1 MLLNLPVIVL
11 VPFFKNEIKTKI
23 KTIND
28 IKMEPFLESL
38 TRQSLWT
45 VKSCQSF
52 LLMMI
57 KIYYL
62 VWTVNT
68 RHLKT
73 SVKFWTWISQG
84 SVQLVQYVLT
94 SFFSLCH
101 AFSYHLKH
109 FTTILK
115 PESTSAVRMDYQQV
129 FGHSIFD

>member
-73 SVKFWTWISQG
+73 SVKF
-84 SVQLVQYVLT
+84 
-94 SFFSLCH
+94 
-101 AFSYHLKH
+101 
-109 FTTILK
+109 
-115 PESTSAVRMDYQQV
+115 
-129 FGHSIFD
+129 